1 MEITQKKT
9 SNIQESK
16 DVGSLNAFI
25 QKAKADKTN
34 EKFEEYFNDITEF
47 WFYQYTEAF
56 HCKPDTI
63 EDMLMGIKYLYFKT
77 EDR

>member
-1 MEITQKKT
+1 MPHSTADCLGGHT
-9 SNIQESK
+9 
-16 DVGSLNAFI
+16 LNAFLSKV
-25 QKAKADKTN
+25 KANKKI

>member
-1 MEITQKKT
+1 MEVTQKKAST
-9 SNIQESK
+9 SSDNKE
-16 DVGSLNAFI
+16 DGSLNAFLSKV
-25 QKAKADKTN
+25 KANKKIK
-34 EKFEEYFNDITEF
+34 KFEEYFNDITELL
-47 WFYQYTEAF
+47 FYQYTEAF

>member
-1 MEITQKKT
+1 MEITQTEATT
-9 SNIQESK
+9 SDIKEDS
-16 DVGSLNAFI
+16 SLSAFI
-25 QKAKADKTN
+25 AKAKSNKKI
-34 EKFEEYFNDITEF
+34 EKFEEYFSDITEF

>member
-1 MEITQKKT
+1 MEVTQKKA
-9 SNIQESK
+9 SVSDDKE
-16 DVGSLNAFI
+16 DGSLNSFLAKV
-25 QKAKADKTN
+25 KANKN
-34 EKFEEYFNDITEF
+34 IEKFEKYFSDITQF

-56 HCKPDTI
+56 HCKPDTV

>member
-1 MEITQKKT
+1 MPFFQRLKRTKT
-9 SNIQESK
+9 FKS
-16 DVGSLNAFI
+16 
-25 QKAKADKTN
+25 
-34 EKFEEYFNDITEF
+34 FEEYFNDITEF